1 MKNFD
6 FLVIGSK
13 GLLGSKI
20 VKILK
25 KKKINH
31 LTIARKNSNFNLNLK
46 NFKSLNKLFLKNRFR
61 VVINCAAIIDK
72 NYCESKFNEAL
83 IINCKLVKF
92 LSEMSKKFE
101 FKFVQI
107 STDHVYKGKKLK
119 LNHEQSEIF
128 AINKYAKTKILA
140 EKYLKRLNNFLIIRT
155 NFTGKKKNTFIDW
168 LVKSI
173 KSKKIINLFHDMYTS
188 TMDVNSCAE
197 IIIDLASLKSKGIYN
212 LGSRNMISK
221 KNFAISVSKKL
232 KKKIKYR
239 NISCDMQQISSGKNL
254 GLNVNKIE
262 KKIGYKMPTSNQ
274 SIVNLV
280 KEYQ

>member
-1 MKNFD
+1 
-6 FLVIGSK
+6 
-13 GLLGSKI
+13 
-20 VKILK
+20 
-25 KKKINH
+25 
-31 LTIARKNSNFNLNLK
+31 
-46 NFKSLNKLFLKNRFR
+46 
-61 VVINCAAIIDK
+61 
-72 NYCESKFNEAL
+72 
-83 IINCKLVKF
+83 
-92 LSEMSKKFE
+92 
-101 FKFVQI
+101 
-107 STDHVYKGKKLK
+107 
-119 LNHEQSEIF
+119 
-128 AINKYAKTKILA
+128 
-140 EKYLKRLNNFLIIRT
+140 
-155 NFTGKKKNTFIDW
+155 
-168 LVKSI
+168 
-173 KSKKIINLFHDMYTS
+173 MYTS

-239 NISCDMQQISSGKNL
+239 NISCDMQQISRGKNL